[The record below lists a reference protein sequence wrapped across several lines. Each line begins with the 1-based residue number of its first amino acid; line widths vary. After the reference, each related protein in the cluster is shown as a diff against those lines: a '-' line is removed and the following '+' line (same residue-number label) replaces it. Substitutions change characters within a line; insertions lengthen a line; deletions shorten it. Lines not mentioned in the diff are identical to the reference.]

1 MPRRKINVQT
11 SFLGSPGLSY
21 STSVDSELHHRT
33 TTRAMD
39 RHGSVTPPE
48 EHEENLYTNG
58 TFDGRSAN
66 GIYPP
71 VRLAAGPAH
80 KNNGSIGSIKSLY
93 DGSRDTPRVFGLPLK
108 YVSLVTLALQNA
120 SLVIIMH
127 YSRVTVTPDKTYS
140 APAAV
145 LLNEILKGS
154 ISFAIAFLRT
164 KAPSTTSQ
172 EYEPIPATP
181 AQSSF
186 SQSSGSTGPSTIL
199 PRLRSLL
206 GQIASKDSWKLSI
219 PALLYVLQNNLQYV
233 AVSNLDVPTFQV
245 TNQMKILTTAACSVV
260 LLRKRLTLWQWA
272 SLALLTTGVAI
283 VQIQASMAASGKV
296 SQAVEL
302 TPDDLGG
309 DGDTLDPVLEVH
321 ALHPLTGFL
330 AVIAACFTSGLA
342 GVYFEMVLKGSK
354 ADLWVRNVQ
363 LSLWSLVPALL
374 TVVIP
379 LIRDGLSVDQMFANF
394 GIWAWCTVLTQVLGG
409 LLTALVIKYADNILK
424 GFATSL
430 SIILSFLASIPIF
443 NQKLTTSFAVGATVV
458 LGATWMYNSP
468 DTKEAAQK
476 GVQDTS
482 DDRETFALFDEQ
494 DTRKSIE
501 ENHKNES
508 PLTSPIESHEPLLG
522 HPNAASDSVGSNGI
536 ILGPIG
542 PAR

>member
-1 MPRRKINVQT
+1 
-11 SFLGSPGLSY
+11 
-21 STSVDSELHHRT
+21 
-33 TTRAMD
+33 
-39 RHGSVTPPE
+39 
-48 EHEENLYTNG
+48 
-58 TFDGRSAN
+58 
-66 GIYPP
+66 
-71 VRLAAGPAH
+71 
-80 KNNGSIGSIKSLY
+80 
-93 DGSRDTPRVFGLPLK
+93 
-108 YVSLVTLALQNA
+108 
-120 SLVIIMH
+120 
-127 YSRVTVTPDKTYS
+127 
-140 APAAV
+140 
-145 LLNEILKGS
+145 
-154 ISFAIAFLRT
+154 
-164 KAPSTTSQ
+164 
-172 EYEPIPATP
+172 
-181 AQSSF
+181 
-186 SQSSGSTGPSTIL
+186 
-199 PRLRSLL
+199 
-206 GQIASKDSWKLSI
+206 
-219 PALLYVLQNNLQYV
+219 
-233 AVSNLDVPTFQV
+233 
-245 TNQMKILTTAACSVV
+245 
-260 LLRKRLTLWQWA
+260 
-272 SLALLTTGVAI
+272 
-283 VQIQASMAASGKV
+283 MAASGKA
-296 SQAVEL
+296 SQAIEL

-321 ALHPLTGFL
+321 PLHPLTGFL

-363 LSLWSLVPALL
+363 LSLWSLIPALL

-394 GIWAWCTVLTQVLGG
+394 GVWAWCTVLTQVLGG

-536 ILGPIG
+536 ILGSIG
-542 PAR
+542 PTR